1 MGIGSVG
8 GLELL
13 ATGSNFKASI
23 FLVGALITRL
33 PTSSLGCGAS
43 GGGSGGV
50 GSMRMGG
57 Q

>member
-1 MGIGSVG
+1 MMGISSVG

-13 ATGSNFKASI
+13 ATGLNFEASV

-33 PTSSLGCGAS
+33 PSSLGHGAS

-50 GSMRMGG
+50 GSMRTGG
-57 Q
+57 R